1 MKCRGTF
8 CRTETGNLLSVPAR
22 RVRLIRVA
30 LLCIVAAS
38 SVYASSDAWF
48 ENLRTV
54 RVESD
59 PSVVWRQFGPGMSGN
74 NFRIFCHPTDPETL
88 FMGPNMGN
96 AYRSTD
102 RGTTYES
109 MLDCDG
115 RGFKFRERGPIEL
128 TSPDFSRQ
136 DPDFGFCSAKNVS
149 CLYRTTN
156 RGASWQAHAA
166 STSVW
171 NGAMLNT
178 ITVDP
183 QNDRVWYVGSGNISD
198 PKQFWFNADQPHG
211 TGAADGHTA
220 KIWRTSDRG
229 ETWADIT
236 PEGIHPDAQITRI
249 LMHPGKTNVVFAAT
263 TYGLYKSIDGG
274 GGWAAKTGTGLD
286 HDIIRSFDMHYD
298 RTNQN
303 LTLYALDLVKWAP
316 FGSTVTNSG
325 GGVFRST
332 DEGESWQCINGDLAI
347 DVSALA
353 GDYLF
358 RRSYFLALDG
368 WFGITNSA
376 TLYPVYPTNLL
387 HSFCTVRVSP
397 SDSDHIFL
405 LNYYQAEGLPSTTM
419 RGGMLWRTANGGGH
433 WIAALRNGTA
443 WEGVHNAYWTGRGNP
458 KHPNIEL
465 RGQSKW
471 RQRESYERKS
481 GPALEF
487 SCDGSMIFFQWAKVF
502 CVSIDGGETWIEND
516 ELETAPGVQNWVGAG
531 NSNLP
536 GHGIRQDVRLPD
548 TLLLPSGENDF
559 WIITPDGGNVR
570 SGAQAA
576 RRIQLGEAEYS
587 CSDVALHPADT
598 NIIYSLQFRQA
609 SAGKLRR
616 SIDSGATFTD
626 IGTAIEWPEGE
637 SFNDGIHQLCLT
649 IDPDDPAYM
658 YFCIPDDPRRH
669 GYTGNLSSAPKGV
682 RKSSDGGTNWV
693 WATNGLPTSL
703 DVPCIR
709 LDPNDSSRIYACV
722 YGVSGGLYLSTNRAS
737 SWAPFPTPPPGV
749 SSVSDLHFSA
759 DGKMYLSCGTPSSV
773 TNGGVWMSA
782 DGGQNWLQIFKTP
795 WARMTKTAAYD
806 PSVILVQM
814 NSSNLVDIQ
823 NPGTYL
829 SLNGGETWSKINKGN
844 PQSDRVNDMAI
855 DQVSSNVYYVS
866 TFGAG
871 WLRGDLIDTNNVA
884 PVFPGSPAAH
894 SNAVPE
900 ELYAQP
906 VGEAADANG
915 DSIVYSLI
923 FGPDWLSVTPDGLL
937 SATPPADALGDYLF
951 QVQADDGNG
960 MSSRKIMTFAVSTN
974 PAAYYASWLRGYAS
988 VGSFDGYYEDPDHD
1002 GLSNLAEYGLGGD
1015 PGVFDSA
1022 DIRPAFRS
1030 RGGAFEY
1037 TYRRRKD
1044 AGTRGIGYQLETTD
1058 DLVSG
1063 HWTVFNPDATLGDVD
1078 TVFMVVTNTIPATE
1092 SPRFIRLKIRL
1103 E

>member
-1 MKCRGTF
+1 MQTAVQW
-8 CRTETGNLLSVPAR
+8 LLAA
-22 RVRLIRVA
+22 A
-30 LLCIVAAS
+30 LAAGMVS
-38 SVYASSDAWF
+38 GADASDAWF
-48 ENLRTV
+48 ENLRTA

-74 NFRIFCHPTDPETL
+74 NFRIFCHPTDPDTL
-88 FMGPNMGN
+88 FLGPNMGN
-96 AYRSTD
+96 AYRSID
-102 RGTTYES
+102 RGATYES
-109 MLDCDG
+109 MLDWEG
-115 RGFKFRERGPIEL
+115 MGFKFRERGPIEL

-136 DPDFGFCSAKNVS
+136 DPDVGFCSAEGS
-149 CLYRTTN
+149 AFLYCTTN
-156 RGASWQAHAA
+156 RGASWQVHAA

-183 QNDRVWYVGSGNISD
+183 QNDRVWYAGSGTISN
-198 PKQFWFNADQPHG
+198 PGQILFSADQPHG
-211 TGAADGHTA
+211 AGAAAGHVA
-220 KIWRTSDRG
+220 KVWKTSDRG
-229 ETWADIT
+229 DSWNDIT
-236 PEGIHPDAQITRI
+236 PVSLNTNAQITRI
-249 LMHPGKTNVVFAAT
+249 LVHPGKSNMVFAAT
-263 TYGLYKSIDGG
+263 TYGLYKSTDGG
-274 GGWAAKTGTGLD
+274 TSWSAKTGTGLD
-286 HDIIRSFDMHYD
+286 HDIIRSFDTHYNP
-298 RTNQN
+298 TNGT
-303 LTLYALDLVKWAP
+303 LTLYAVDLVKWAAAS
-316 FGSTVTNSG
+316 GSTVTNDG

-332 DEGESWQCINGDLAI
+332 DEGESWQCINGDLGI

-358 RRSYFLALDG
+358 RMSYFDAVNE
-368 WFGITNSA
+368 WFGITNA
-376 TLYPVYPTNLL
+376 QTLYTVYPTNLM
-387 HSFCTVRVSP
+387 HSFSTVRVNP
-397 SDSDHIFL
+397 ADPDSIFL
-405 LNYYQAEGLPSTTM
+405 CNNYQWERPM
-419 RGGMLWRTANGGGH
+419 RGGMLWKTANGGAH
-433 WIAALRNGTA
+433 WVAALRNGTA
-443 WEGVHNAYWTGRGNP
+443 WEGVHKTYWEGRGNP
-458 KHPNIEL
+458 VHPNIEL
-465 RGQSKW
+465 RGQAKW
-471 RQRESYERKS
+471 QQKDSYERKS

-487 SCDGSMIFFQWAKVF
+487 NCDGSMIFFQWAKVL
-502 CVSIDGGETWIEND
+502 CVSIDGGSTWIEND
-516 ELETAPGVQNWVGAG
+516 EIEATPGAQSWVGAG

-536 GHGIRQDVRLPD
+536 GHGLRQDPRLPGM
-548 TLLLPSGENDF
+548 LFLPSGENDF
-559 WIITPDGGNVR
+559 WITTPDGGNVR

-587 CSDVALHPADT
+587 CSDVALHPTDT

-609 SAGKLRR
+609 FAGKLLC
-616 SIDSGATFTD
+616 STNGGVTLTD

-649 IDPDDPAYM
+649 LDPDDPANM
-658 YFCIPDDPRRH
+658 YFCIPDDPKRH

-682 RKSSDGGTNWV
+682 RKSSDGGSIWN
-693 WATNGLPTSL
+693 WATNGLPASL

-722 YGVSGGLYLSTNRAS
+722 YGDGGGLYLSTNRAA

-759 DGKMYLSCGTPSSV
+759 DGKMYLSCGTPLSAY

-795 WARMTKTAAYD
+795 WARMTKTARYD
-806 PSVILVQM
+806 PHVILVQM
-814 NSSNLVDIQ
+814 NGSNLADIQ

-829 SLNGGETWSKINKGN
+829 SRDGGATWSKINRGN
-844 PQSDRVNDMAI
+844 PQSDRVNDIAI
-855 DQVSSNVYYVS
+855 DQVNSNVYYVS
-866 TFGAG
+866 TYGAG

-884 PVFPGSPAAH
+884 PVFSASPGSH

-900 ELYAQP
+900 EFYAQP

-923 FGPDWLSVTPDGLL
+923 FGPDWLSVTPDGSLI
-937 SATPPADALGDYLF
+937 ATPPAEALGDYLF

-974 PAAYYASWLRGYAS
+974 PSAYYASWLRAYAS
-988 VGSFDGYYEDPDHD
+988 VGSFDGYHEDPDQD

-1015 PGVFDSA
+1015 PGESGFPA
-1022 DIRPAFRS
+1022 DIRPVLRRS
-1030 RGGAFEY
+1030 GGGFEY
-1037 TYRRRKD
+1037 VYRRRRD
-1044 AGTRGIGYQLETTD
+1044 AGTRGIRYQLETTA

-1063 HWTVFNPDATLGDVD
+1063 QWVSFNPNATSGDVD
-1078 TVFMVVTNTIPATE
+1078 AVFMVVTNSVPSAE
-1092 SPRFIRLKIRL
+1092 ASRFIRLRIRL